1 MVRHIILVLVMI
13 LGMGTMGCSKVFWLG
28 PEFSS
33 VDRDRLKMEKFRL
46 DLRFARNKI
55 SQAQYMRQMRPVT
68 ADLEQYYR
76 ERKENEGYLSYARFM
91 NGFSQGL
98 SEYLTQQPQNCGA
111 DLTETYSRIAP
122 KNCY

>member
-1 MVRHIILVLVMI
+1 MVRYTLLSLIIL
-13 LGMGTMGCSKVFWLG
+13 LGMGSVGCSKVFWLG

-33 VDRDRLKMEKFRL
+33 ADRDRLKMEKFRI
-46 DLRFARNKI
+46 DLRYAREEI
-55 SQAQYMRQMRPVT
+55 SKAQYMKQLAPVT
-68 ADLEQYYR
+68 KDLDQYYR
-76 ERKENEGYLSYARFM
+76 ERKENESYLNYVRFM

-111 DLTETYSRIAP
+111 DLTETYARITP